1 MLTEKLHEDLITA
14 QKAGDTAKVAALR
27 YLLAD
32 IKNRE
37 IELRYLQNTGKVPDG
52 TFRADGGISDSEVIS
67 IIQKQVKQHIESVTA
82 FQSGN
87 RMDLANKEATEISI
101 LEAYL
106 PAQMAR
112 DDIKSEVALII
123 GILPE
128 ADQKNFGLV
137 MRAVMAELKGRSDG
151 SLVQQVVKE
160 VLGI

>member
-32 IKNRE
+32 VKNRE
-37 IELRYLQNTGKVPDG
+37 IELRYLQNTGKVPVG
-52 TFRADGGISDSEVIS
+52 TFQADGNISDQEVIS

-82 FQSGN
+82 FESGN
-87 RMDLANKEATEISI
+87 RADLANKEATELSI

-106 PAQMAR
+106 PPQMAR
-112 DDIKSEVALII
+112 DDIKAEVSLLV

-128 ADQKNFGLV
+128 PDQKNFGLV
-137 MRAVMAELKGRSDG
+137 MRAAMAELKGRADG

-160 VLGI
+160 VLGV